1 VRTGGLPVTL
11 RSPPIRPAPG
21 RCHVPAD
28 RRLRLGES
36 RAATVGT
43 GLAPADRLRVWAAG
57 YLAPCGVGS
66 RQPSDV
72 DYPLA
77 SPGQARRVFT
87 ERSGLPGTKQGG
99 RSA

>member
-1 VRTGGLPVTL
+1 VNRW
-11 RSPPIRPAPG
+11 PPRDSTESAHASGSWPL
-21 RCHVPAD
+21 HVPAD

-57 YLAPCGVGS
+57 YLAPWGVGS

-87 ERSGLPGTKQGG
+87 ERSGPPGTKRGG